1 MSMKRIIAFVLL
13 QGVFGANAWAQTVR
27 NNTTAPVTF
36 EAAGGKWVILPRESA
51 ELDSAVFS
59 HPVVQRLISSG
70 RLTQETKLTVEFC
83 NSGDADEYCFMDLA
97 VQEKS
102 AVYCA
107 YHDSWSSARECL
119 YYVNREA
126 KLTTNDCLVFDPGS
140 NKRNECIKYVE
151 SGIPSVPGQSYE
163 QSLRNE

>member
-1 MSMKRIIAFVLL
+1 MPMKRIIVLVLL
-13 QGVFGANAWAQTVR
+13 QGVFGASAWAETVR
-27 NNTTAPVTF
+27 NNTTTPVAF

-70 RLTQETKLTVEFC
+70 RLVHETKLTEEAC
-83 NSGDADEYCFMDLA
+83 NSGDFDDYCFLDLA
-97 VQEKS
+97 EQEKS

-107 YHDSWSSARECL
+107 YYDFWSSVRECL
-119 YYVNREA
+119 YYVNRQV
-126 KLTTNDCLVFDPGS
+126 KLTTEDCLVFDPGS
-140 NKRNECIKYVE
+140 NNRNQCITYVE